1 LKKCCLR
8 LAVLLGLTAALALSA
23 HLWAGKHYRE
33 AREALVRGDFAQAQQ
48 HLALCAKVWVWGAET
63 RLLQARAARLAGEY
77 DQAETYLRESA
88 ELGASPEAVTVE
100 RLLRMAQQGDVAAVE
115 SRLVGRVLQG
125 HPDSVSILEVLT
137 PAYLANYQLV
147 QARECVGRWLER
159 EPDCVRAWAFRAEV
173 FERIKDKEQV
183 RASYRR
189 LVELDP
195 DNLDY
200 RLTLAGLLTDYE
212 PRAALE
218 HFAHVRA
225 RRGDSP
231 ILLTGLARCL
241 LNLGRPDEARP
252 LLDAVLA
259 EHPDDWAAL
268 FERARLAQETGSAE
282 EVEPY
287 IRRAAALKP
296 NELGILHGLF
306 TCLERLG
313 KRREAEEVQA
323 RLERVK
329 ADLAQVAD
337 LTRKVAS
344 RPGDPDLRCEVG
356 KILMRNGLEAEGL
369 GWLATALR
377 ADSLHPLTHQALA
390 EYYERTGETVRAAEH
405 REMAQRGPP
414 RFRLPDPGGSR

>member
-1 LKKCCLR
+1 MKRWGLR
-8 LAVLLGLTAALALSA
+8 LGVPLGLTAALALAA

-33 AREALVRGDFAQAQQ
+33 AREALAREDFAQAQQ

-88 ELGASPEAVTVE
+88 ELGAPPEAVTVE
-100 RLLRMAQQGDVAAVE
+100 RLLRMAQQGDLAEVE

-125 HPDSVSILEVLT
+125 HPDSVLILEVLT
-137 PAYLANYQLV
+137 RAYLANYQLG
-147 QARECVGRWLER
+147 QARECVRRWLEL
-159 EPDCVRAWAFRAEV
+159 EPDRVRAWAFRAEV
-173 FERIKDKEQV
+173 FERVKDKEQF

-189 LVELDP
+189 LVELEP
-195 DNLDY
+195 ENLDY

-212 PRAALE
+212 PGEALE

-231 ILLTGLARCL
+231 VLLTGLARCL
-241 LNLGRPDEARP
+241 LNLGRPDDARP

-268 FERARLAQETGSAE
+268 FERARLAQETGTAE
-282 EVEPY
+282 EAEPY

-296 NELGILHGLF
+296 NELGILHGLC

-329 ADLAQVAD
+329 ADLARVAD

-356 KILMRNGLEAEGL
+356 TILMRNGLEAEGL

-377 ADSLHPLTHQALA
+377 CDPLHPPTHEALA
-390 EYYERTGETVRAAEH
+390 EYYERTGESERAAEH
-405 REMAQRGPP
+405 RETA
-414 RFRLPDPGGSR
+414 LGGR